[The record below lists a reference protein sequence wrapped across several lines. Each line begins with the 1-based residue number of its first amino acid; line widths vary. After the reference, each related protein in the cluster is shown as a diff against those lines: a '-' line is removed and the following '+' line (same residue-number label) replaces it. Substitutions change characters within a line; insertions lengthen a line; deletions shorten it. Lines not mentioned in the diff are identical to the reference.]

1 MAKTIEKTVL
11 LEDDEMK
18 QIPSTIV
25 LSILL
30 LILAAWPNVDIWGEQ
45 SLPRHLLLHV
55 CYLIS
60 GGLVGLQAAWWS
72 TRGRTQYTNHEESR
86 VSS

>member
-1 MAKTIEKTVL
+1 MGEY
-11 LEDDEMK
+11 EMK

-30 LILAAWPNVDIWGEQ
+30 LIFASWPSINAWGEH
-45 SLPRHLLLHV
+45 SLVRHLALHA
-55 CYLIS
+55 CYLVS
-60 GGLVGLQAAWWS
+60 GSLFGLQVAWFAARER
-72 TRGRTQYTNHEESR
+72 TRYTNNEESR